1 MFFEEFEIGQEFTT
15 RERTITGSDIDLF
28 AALTWAANPLFLSD
42 DHAKTKGF
50 NSRIAPGALVF
61 SYAVGLLYQSG
72 LFDHITALAA
82 VDKLNFKSSTS
93 PGDAI
98 KAIARVVEKKETS
111 SQQKGLVRFAVE
123 CVNVTRQTTA
133 FTAEM
138 LFVILRKP

>member
-1 MFFEEFEIGQEFTT
+1 
-15 RERTITGSDIDLF
+15 
-28 AALTWAANPLFLSD
+28 
-42 DHAKTKGF
+42 
-50 NSRIAPGALVF
+50 
-61 SYAVGLLYQSG
+61 GLLYQSG

-138 LFVILRKP
+138 LFVILRK